1 MAPGREVWMKIDVE
15 NRLAVITGASS
26 GIGLALCRLLLQS
39 GARVLAFSRTRGG
52 LGELLTVYPEQLVW
66 HPGDVTSAEDLR
78 GLAQRATLLGPVDF
92 LVPCAGHVELASALD
107 LAAQDR
113 QWAVNG
119 AGALNTLAVLA
130 NQLATQASV
139 VFLGSFLSRCT
150 FAGLTGHIVGK
161 AALAAQVRNLAVE
174 FAPLQA
180 RINMVSPGPTATG
193 FWERLGLDDDDLERL
208 AEQVGRRLLPGHFL
222 DAAQV
227 ARVILFQLGEGT
239 RGVYGQDWVVDNGYT
254 LG

>member
-1 MAPGREVWMKIDVE
+1 MKIEME
-15 NRLAVITGASS
+15 NRLAVVTGASS
-26 GIGLALCRLLLQS
+26 GIGLALCRLLLQA
-39 GARVLAFSRTRGG
+39 GGRVLAFSRTRGG
-52 LGELLTVYPEQLVW
+52 LAELLAVYPEQLVW
-66 HPGDVTSAEDLR
+66 QAGDVTSAEDLQ
-78 GLAQRATLLGPVDF
+78 GLAQRAAALGPVDF

-113 QWAVNG
+113 QWATNG

-130 NQLATQASV
+130 NQLSPQASV
-139 VFLGSFLSRCT
+139 VFLGSFLARCT
-150 FAGLTGHIVGK
+150 FSGLAGYIAGK
-161 AALAAQVRNLAVE
+161 AALAAQVRHLAVE
-174 FAPLQA
+174 FAPLQV

-193 FWERLGLDDDDLERL
+193 FWERLGLHDDDLDRL

-222 DAAQV
+222 DATQV
-227 ARVILFQLGEGT
+227 AKVILFQLSEGA